1 MDNLTGV
8 VDQIVF
14 TNQETGF
21 TVAQVLDS
29 SKSKKI
35 CIIGV
40 LPDIQ
45 AGETVT
51 CLGEWRH
58 HQDHGK
64 QFEVKQ
70 FEVTPPQSLFGI
82 QKYLESGIIKGIG
95 PKYAKRI
102 VDHFGKETLT
112 VIDSEP
118 RRLNEIEGLGSK
130 RIAKILSCW
139 TDQKSIRN
147 VMIFMRS
154 HGVSTS
160 MAQKIFRNYGNES
173 LQKLKENP
181 FAIAKEIHGI
191 GFKTADKIALN
202 IGFKKE
208 DERRL
213 VFGIEYTLW
222 ELAEEGHTCYKES
235 ELVKKCAEVLEV
247 PEENIRQS
255 IDLAELQGGII
266 KQNMEALEE
275 PIIWPRQLFF
285 CESGIAKEILRLHQ
299 EKCAIRSIQEENAL
313 NWVEQKL
320 QIQLAPNQKEA
331 VKSAFQEKVMIITG
345 GPGTGKSTITKAILT
360 IAEKLTSKIL
370 LAAPTGK
377 AAKRMTE
384 ITHKKAFTI
393 HSLLEFDFINKGFK
407 RGKENPLE
415 CELLIIDE
423 ASMIDTQLMY
433 SLLKAVPS
441 NCRLLIIGDV
451 DQLPSVG
458 PGNVLKDLIYSDR
471 IKTVGL
477 TEIFRQAKGSKIITN
492 AHKINQGEFPDMS
505 SHAYSD
511 FFFIDCQDPEA
522 IKDTIVRHVKE
533 IVPQKKRFDPIEDI
547 QVLAPMKKGI
557 IGIENL
563 NSALQ
568 NALNPAQLD
577 VIIAGRVFRVQDKV
591 MQIQN
596 NYQKHVYNGDVGII
610 VEIDKE
616 NQMVVVEFDRK
627 PVEYEFSEMDEIVL
641 AYAVSIHKYQG
652 SECPCV
658 IIPVH
663 TTHFKLLHRNL
674 LYTGITRGKKLVIL
688 VGTKKAVAIA
698 VKNNEIL
705 NRQTMLKDLIKK
717 S

>member
-1 MDNLTGV
+1 MDHILGV

-14 TNQETGF
+14 SNQETGF
-21 TVAQVLDS
+21 TVAQILDS
-29 SKSKKI
+29 AKSKKT
-35 CIIGV
+35 CIIGL

-45 AGETVT
+45 AGETIS
-51 CLGEWRH
+51 CQGSWRH

-64 QFEVKQ
+64 QFEVQQ
-70 FEVTPPQSLFGI
+70 FEIQPPQSLFGI

-102 VDHFGKETLT
+102 VDSFGINTLSI
-112 VIDSEP
+112 IDSQPEK
-118 RRLNEIEGLGSK
+118 LHQIEGLGAK
-130 RIAKILSCW
+130 RISKILNCW
-139 TDQKSIRN
+139 KDQKSIRD
-147 VMIFMRS
+147 VMIFLRS
-154 HGVSTS
+154 HQVSAGL
-160 MAQKIFRNYGNES
+160 AQKIFKTYGLQS
-173 LQKLKENP
+173 IQKLKDNP

-213 VFGIEYTLW
+213 VFGIEFSLW
-222 ELAEEGHTCYKES
+222 ELSEEGHTCYKES
-235 ELVKKCAEVLEV
+235 ALIKKAAEILEV
-247 PEENIRQS
+247 DESHIKTS
-255 IDLAELQGGII
+255 LDLAELQGSII
-266 KQNMEALEE
+266 RQNMEALQE
-275 PIIWPRQLFF
+275 PIIWLRQLYF
-285 CESGIAKEILRLHQ
+285 CESGIAKELIRLAH

-320 QIQLAPNQKEA
+320 SLELAPNQKEA
-331 VKSAFQEKVMIITG
+331 VKAAFIEKVLVITG

-360 IAEKLTSKIL
+360 IADKLTSKIL

-393 HSLLEFDFINKGFK
+393 HSLLEFDFINRGFK
-407 RGKENPLE
+407 KGKDNPLE
-415 CELLIIDE
+415 CQLLIVDE
-423 ASMIDTQLMY
+423 ASMIDTQLLY

-441 NCRLLIIGDV
+441 DCRLLIIGDI

-458 PGNVLKDLIYSDR
+458 PGNVLKDIIHSKK
-471 IKTVGL
+471 IL
-477 TEIFRQAKGSKIITN
+477 TIELKEIFRQAKGSKIITN

-511 FFFIDCQDPEA
+511 FFFIDCQDPES
-522 IKDTIVRHVKE
+522 IKDTIVQHVKE
-533 IVPQKKRFDPIEDI
+533 IIPKKKKYDPIEDI
-547 QVLAPMKKGI
+547 QVLSPMRKGI

-563 NSALQ
+563 NNALQ

-577 VIIAGRVFRVQDKV
+577 YVIMGKVFRVQDKV

-616 NQMVVVEFDRK
+616 NQMVVIEYDRK
-627 PVEYEFSEMDEIVL
+627 PVEYEFSEMDEVVL

-705 NRQTMLKDLIKK
+705 NRQTMLKELILKT
-717 S
+717 